1 MFIFTQENLL
11 SYVFTLLTEWKTV
24 WADRSIHR
32 VSKSFC
38 RELPWSADS
47 NGNYRGVSRHS
58 DEVNREPVEI
68 VMSSMMVANQ

>member
-1 MFIFTQENLL
+1 M
-11 SYVFTLLTEWKTV
+11 
-24 WADRSIHR
+24 
-32 VSKSFC
+32 SKSFC

-58 DEVNREPVEI
+58 DVVNREPVEI